1 MADYTPV
8 QAAGH
13 ADTLTY
19 IAGAAITGGQVLV
32 YSAAD
37 TVIPAAGASQAV
49 AGVAAHDAASGAP
62 VTVFAGDAIIHE
74 TQTTAALVNAGALI
88 QSAAGGLIAGGA
100 AAGAEIGT
108 AVRAVSAAGGVL
120 RWKTTRG

>member
-1 MADYTPV
+1 VADYAPV
-8 QAAGH
+8 NG
-13 ADTLTY
+13 ADLADMLTY
-19 IAGAAITGGQVLV
+19 TAGAAITGGQVLV

-37 TVIPAAGASQAV
+37 TVIPSAGASLAF

-62 VTVFAGDAIIHE
+62 VTVFSGAGVIHE
-74 TQTTAALVNAGALI
+74 TQTTVAAVAVGALI
-88 QSAAGGLIAGGA
+88 QSQAAGQITGGA

-108 AVRAVSAAGGVL
+108 AVRAVGGSGGLL

>member
-1 MADYTPV
+1 MADYAPV
-8 QAAGH
+8 LSAGH
-13 ADTLTY
+13 VVSLTY
-19 IAGAAITGGQVLV
+19 QAGAAITGGQVLV

-49 AGVAAHDAASGAP
+49 AGVAAHDAASGTP
-62 VTVFAGDAIIHE
+62 VTVLAGDGIIHE

-88 QSAAGGLIAGGA
+88 QTAAGGLIAGGA
-100 AAGAEIGT
+100 VAGAEIGT
-108 AVRAVSAAGGVL
+108 AVRAVPGSGGLL